1 MNDTTIEK
9 PSEKQ
14 NLTRTVKI
22 DILQTRSVDGIC
34 YVNSSTKR
42 KRKSESCV
50 LLVYS
55 VTFHSFLTSH
65 IKAVS
70 PPLAV
75 SDGVTAVPL

>member
-22 DILQTRSVDGIC
+22 DILQTRSVDG
-34 YVNSSTKR
+34 YVMLTHLRRGRENQNP
-42 KRKSESCV
+42 CV

-75 SDGVTAVPL
+75 SDGLTAVPL

>member
-1 MNDTTIEK
+1 MVYVMLTHLRRAREN
-9 PSEKQ
+9 Q
-14 NLTRTVKI
+14 NP
-22 DILQTRSVDGIC
+22 
-34 YVNSSTKR
+34 Y
-42 KRKSESCV
+42 V

-75 SDGVTAVPL
+75 SDGLTAVPL